1 MIRILH
7 VSDIHFGVNDPQGEQ
22 ALITEALIAAVE
34 RDEIDPDVIIFTGDL
49 AFSGKPSQFKM
60 GEAWL
65 GRLCKTAPRA
75 DLFIVPGNHDVE
87 RTKVAGPHLLHAAG
101 SKEKGYYDWRQGIT
115 DGSPAHQEEFFSWI
129 KSAAGALPIRGN
141 WASPHGFHYTKE
153 GLELPMHIIG
163 LNSALLSCD
172 DNDEGSLVVDVR
184 TANEGL
190 RRCLN
195 RPGLILA
202 TAHHPFEHLVDWNKA
217 QLERFLSQ
225 GTGADIYL
233 HGHQH
238 TQLGVARSDISG
250 KGLVTLA
257 AGAAYQ
263 GSSWPQQFASYT
275 IDFAQREMQT
285 VAYTYSSD
293 SGEWIPDNKLSGKL
307 LLDLT
312 PLPTSRLSG
321 SFENAPPR
329 GHDEIRIGST
339 SIFTSA
345 AVEQQNVGDGNHSV
359 TIESTHIAT
368 EIALEVLRYR
378 NAARYV
384 EEKVDRYFR
393 DNPALA
399 DVCYAVKHRVKHRDR
414 IKEKMHQKGIRDAR
428 QIVDICGFRLITFYQ
443 GDIPVV
449 VEHLLKVIEH
459 EDPPNSPFK
468 KGCRVEV
475 DINTSRTE
483 SDPLSISEAVQAV
496 AARSSL
502 APRVTVR
509 SRPTGY
515 SSVHMVVSAPAKG
528 DDSDI
533 NEMFLEIQIRSA
545 WEDIWGEIDH
555 RLRYGSERGGAG
567 VLWSQHLNVFKAL
580 IDGVVQYVDVIR
592 RQSKGDTPKSP
603 SAIKGDKTIATPE
616 HQQERLRGL
625 RPEILSRVSKAF
637 DLWKQADASRQRGG
651 DPGLLRQAADAFS
664 GILQEFKGQPADNA
678 KLAAELE
685 YVASTECAY
694 LLMYTGDKYDLAQSA
709 ELYKNILAKTPTD
722 ATALFRLGSVR
733 GRQMQFSESDRLLMR
748 ALQVIESGEDDR
760 LDVNHWT
767 YDVARLTLGITRWR
781 IFKAGGPRECLTTAI
796 ELARSVLAKP
806 GDPAN
811 LVRAVNDLLYYAYE
825 ERQIPDMSKKL
836 LVSDL
841 EFQQLTDKLEQE
853 LAIQERS
860 YEFQDTLVAA
870 MFAAGRIDAARSAAL
885 RLRDMLEQVAV
896 LRAPELKLGKKGSYE
911 WTIKLSR
918 LLDPDQQ
925 ECLAHAQDVIAS
937 R

>member
-22 ALITEALIAAVE
+22 ALITEGLIAAVM
-34 RDEIDPDVIIFTGDL
+34 RDEIDPDVIIFSGDL

-65 GRLCKTAPRA
+65 GRLCKSAPRA

-87 RTKVAGPHLLHAAG
+87 RARVAGPDLLHAAG
-101 SKEKGYYDWRQGIT
+101 SKEKSYYDWKLDIR
-115 DGSPAHQEEFFSWI
+115 DRSPAHLEEFFSWI
-129 KSAAGALPIRGN
+129 RSAAGVLPLKGS
-141 WASPHGFHYTKE
+141 WASPYGFYYTKA
-153 GLELPMHIIG
+153 GLERPLHIIG

-172 DNDEGSLVVDVR
+172 DSDEGSLVVDVR

-190 RRCLN
+190 HRCLN
-195 RPGLILA
+195 NPGLIVA
-202 TAHHPFEHLVDWNKA
+202 TAHHPFEHLVDWNKM

-233 HGHQH
+233 HGHLH
-238 TQLGVARSDISG
+238 TQLGIARSDITG

-275 IDFAQREMQT
+275 IDFANREMQT
-285 VAYTYSSD
+285 IAYTYSSD
-293 SGEWIPDNKLSGKL
+293 SGEWIADNKLSGKL

-312 PLPTSRLSG
+312 PLPTSRQSV
-321 SFENAPPR
+321 SFQNVPPK
-329 GHDEIRIGST
+329 DLEEIRIDG
-339 SIFTSA
+339 IA
-345 AVEQQNVGDGNHSV
+345 AITNVVVEQQRIEGGIHLA

-368 EIALEVLRYR
+368 EIELEVLRYR

-384 EEKVDRYFR
+384 EEKVGGYFR

-414 IKEKMHQKGIRDAR
+414 IKEKMNQKGIRDAR
-428 QIVDICGFRLITFYQ
+428 KIVDICGFRLITFYQ

-449 VEHLLKVIEH
+449 VEHLLKVIEY
-459 EDPPNSPFK
+459 EDHPNSPFT
-468 KGCRVEV
+468 KGCRVEI

-483 SDPLSISEAVQAV
+483 SDPLSISEAVKAV

-502 APRVTVR
+502 TPKVAVK

-515 SSVHMVVSAPAKG
+515 SSVHMVVSAPARG
-528 DDSDI
+528 HDSEI

-555 RLRYGSERGGAG
+555 RLRYGSERGGVG

-592 RQSKGDTPKSP
+592 RQSKGDNPKSP

-625 RPEILSRVSKAF
+625 KSEILDRVSKAF

-651 DPGLLRQAADAFS
+651 DPGLLRQAADAFFS
-664 GILQEFKGQPADNA
+664 ILQEFKGQPADNA
-678 KLAAELE
+678 KLADELE
-685 YVASTECAY
+685 YVTSTECAY

-709 ELYKNILAKTPTD
+709 ELYKNILAKRPTD
-722 ATALFRLGSVR
+722 ATALFRLGTVR
-733 GRQMQFSESDRLLMR
+733 SRQRQFAESDRLLMS
-748 ALQVIESGEDDR
+748 ALQVIESGKDDR

-767 YDVARLTLGITRWR
+767 YDIARLSLGITRWR
-781 IFKAGGPRECLTTAI
+781 ILRDGGPRECLTSAI
-796 ELARSVLAKP
+796 ELAKSVVAKP
-806 GDPAN
+806 VDPAN
-811 LVRAVNDLLYYAYE
+811 LVRGINDLLYYAWE
-825 ERQIPDMSKKL
+825 ERQGWDQKQTL
-836 LVSDL
+836 LVSEL
-841 EFQQLTDKLEQE
+841 EFQQLMDKLEQE

-860 YEFQDTLVAA
+860 YEYQDTLMTAL
-870 MFAAGRIDAARSAAL
+870 FATGKNEAARSAAH

-896 LRAPELKLGKKGSYE
+896 LRAPELKLEKKGSYA
-911 WTIKLSR
+911 WTIALSR
-918 LLDPDQQ
+918 FLDTDQQ